1 LIRFE
6 RKTPE
11 MLLQDALSGNAAD
24 PGGGGYR
31 ECGSQGDNQPHR
43 SSSQTAPRVHAP
55 QQLLKSYG
63 HPGVCHPPTL
73 TGDQSHFQMTLRRLH
88 DGANGNYDEADGAFL
103 VTAGEHINHPAIR
116 IVIAEDQALVRRSAA
131 LLISMDPD
139 MEVVGQA
146 RNGMEAVELAR
157 LLQPDVILMDLH
169 MPLKGGVAATR
180 EITRAHPATQVL
192 VLTTLNDDET
202 VFEAVRAGAHAYLL
216 KDADEDELLE
226 TIRALRRGESR
237 LTPQIARKVM
247 DQFRR
252 LAPPPQSGPQE
263 GPLQHAEHPDTE
275 PLSDKEEKVLQLI
288 AEGMT
293 NRQIA
298 NALFLAEGTVK
309 NYVSRIMDKLHANT
323 RTELAILSRK
333 QARAD

>member
-1 LIRFE
+1 
-6 RKTPE
+6 
-11 MLLQDALSGNAAD
+11 MLL
-24 PGGGGYR
+24 
-31 ECGSQGDNQPHR
+31 
-43 SSSQTAPRVHAP
+43 
-55 QQLLKSYG
+55 
-63 HPGVCHPPTL
+63 
-73 TGDQSHFQMTLRRLH
+73 
-88 DGANGNYDEADGAFL
+88 
-103 VTAGEHINHPAIR
+103 
-116 IVIAEDQALVRRSAA
+116 
-131 LLISMDPD
+131 SMEPD

-146 RNGMEAVELAR
+146 RNGVEAVELAQ
-157 LLQPDVILMDLH
+157 LLHPDVILMDLH

-180 EITRAHPATQVL
+180 EITRDLPNTQIL

-252 LAPPPQSGPQE
+252 LAESSQYVPDALHPAQKRGPSIE
-263 GPLQHAEHPDTE
+263 SLN
-275 PLSDKEEKVLQLI
+275 DKEEKILRLI
-288 AEGMT
+288 TEGMS

-309 NYVSRIMDKLHANT
+309 NYVSRIMEKLHANT
-323 RTELAILSRK
+323 RTALAVISAK
-333 QARAD
+333 QRRTV